1 MTMLTKSQREA
12 NLHPSRFVILAN
24 SPLSSPL
31 QPVEHSDPNAK
42 IPQPPTAAGVEALPD
57 PSPFLREHK

>member
-1 MTMLTKSQREA
+1 MLTKSQREA

-42 IPQPPTAAGVEALPD
+42 IPQPPPAAGVDVMPD
-57 PSPFLREHK
+57 RSSFLREHK